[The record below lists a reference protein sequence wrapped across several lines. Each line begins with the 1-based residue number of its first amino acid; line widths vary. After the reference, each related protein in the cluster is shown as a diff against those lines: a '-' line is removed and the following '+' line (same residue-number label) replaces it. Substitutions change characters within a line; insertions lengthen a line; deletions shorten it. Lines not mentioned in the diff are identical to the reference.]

1 MKNKSKWVFWG
12 FFSLDYKAMEEY
24 LEEMAEKGWMLE
36 KVGRVIARFR
46 AIEPRKIKF
55 YVDVFKEGG
64 PLTPEKTEE
73 SEEYRK
79 LCLESGWTFITTQ
92 DYLQFFYADEDSEP
106 IPIQTDE
113 EIEQKIVELTLLR
126 QELIGIFIFLI
137 IAVFVLANN
146 IPFRYNRLLS
156 FTGITS
162 TFLFPIL
169 CIFTVVPGVYS
180 IFWMIKARRDIKNG
194 LSIVKPT
201 LKSARRRIIAF
212 SGTTWVIILIYTLS
226 FISDAFFT
234 PDKIALALLGPAVG
248 MFLGSGVRYLVRKN
262 KIKKDDS
269 KLYIV
274 ISIIF
279 IIIFMPIV
287 SSLLIEG
294 TEDMYKVDSV
304 PEGYPIITME
314 EISKD
319 TMHGSEIIREFKPGM
334 SPIVP
339 KHYTY
344 WEYKKLNGITK
355 SINVK
360 YYEAINPYFA
370 EIIFNGIIDKLE
382 KGIKW
387 RGEYILTQNI
397 ITDDKM
403 KDLWGMNNMALA
415 EERDEIIIQKGNI
428 VLHLIDFSEDMDF
441 DDNQTRE
448 LIINR
453 FFSDS
458 SLEN

>member
-1 MKNKSKWVFWG
+1 MNKSKWVFWG
-12 FFSLDYKAMEEY
+12 FFSLDYKAMEDY

-55 YVDVFKEGG
+55 YVDVFKEAG

-79 LCLESGWTFITTQ
+79 LCLESGWIFITTQ
-92 DYLQFFYADEDSEP
+92 DYLQFFYADGDSEP
-106 IPIQTDE
+106 VPIQTDE

-126 QELIGIFIFLI
+126 QELRGIFIFLI

-146 IPFRYNRLLS
+146 IPLRYNRLLS

-169 CIFTVVPGVYS
+169 CICTVVPGVYS
-180 IFWMIKARRDIKNG
+180 IFWMLKARRDIKNG
-194 LSIVKPT
+194 QSITKPT

-212 SGTTWVIILIYTLS
+212 NGTTWVIILIYTLS
-226 FISDAFFT
+226 FIADAFFT
-234 PDKIALALLGPAVG
+234 PDKIVLAVLGPAVG
-248 MFLGSGVRYLVRKN
+248 MFLGLGIRQLVKKN

-269 KLYIV
+269 SLYIIISV
-274 ISIIF
+274 IL
-279 IIIFMPIV
+279 IIIFMPMI
-287 SSLLIEG
+287 SSLIIEG
-294 TEDMYKVDSV
+294 SEDMYKVDSV
-304 PEGYPIITME
+304 PEDYPIIAIE
-314 EISKD
+314 EMSKD
-319 TMHGSEIIREFKPGM
+319 SAQGSEIIREFKPGM

-339 KHYTY
+339 EHYTY
-344 WEYKKLNGITK
+344 WESKKINGITK

-360 YYEAINPYFA
+360 YYKIINQYFA
-370 EIIFNGIIDKLE
+370 EIIFNGITDKLE

-397 ITDDKM
+397 ITDDAM
-403 KDLWGMNNMALA
+403 KDLWGMDNMALT
-415 EERDEIIIQKGNI
+415 EERDEIIIQKANI
-428 VLHLIDFSEDMDF
+428 VLHLNDFSGDVDF
-441 DDNQTRE
+441 NDRQTRE
-448 LIINR
+448 LIIRR
-453 FFSDS
+453 FFGES
-458 SLEN
+458 SLVN